1 MNDAWIGVVGAG
13 VGALAGILG
22 GWLTYFLT
30 SRRARRIAVTEAA
43 SELIAK
49 ASLPSVIA
57 NALEVGAFGR
67 EQIAQLILPWSEET
81 MRARARLAALAPD
94 VFSLCDIL
102 WQRSSDQ
109 MMALLN
115 EDNDAARLLASEVVT
130 ITVELEQS
138 LAQETSGRRI
148 DRAID

>member
-22 GWLTYFLT
+22 GWLTYYLT
-30 SRRARRIAVTEAA
+30 SRRARRNAVTEAA
-43 SELIAK
+43 AELIAK
-49 ASLPSVIA
+49 ASLPSVITNGLDA
-57 NALEVGAFGR
+57 GAFDR
-67 EQIAQLILPWSEET
+67 EQIAELILPWSEET

-94 VFSLCDIL
+94 VFSLCDFL

-109 MMALLN
+109 MMALLKG
-115 EDNDAARLLASEVVT
+115 DTDAASKLASEVVM

-138 LAQETSGRRI
+138 LAQETSGRHI
-148 DRAID
+148 SRAID

>member
-13 VGALAGILG
+13 IGALAGILG

-30 SRRARRIAVTEAA
+30 SRRARRNSVTEAA

-49 ASLPSVIA
+49 ASLPSVIT
-57 NALEVGAFGR
+57 NALDAGALGR
-67 EQIAQLILPWSEET
+67 EQIAELILPWSEET

-94 VFSLCDIL
+94 VFSLCDFL

-109 MMALLN
+109 MMALLKG
-115 EDNDAARLLASEVVT
+115 DSDAARSLASEVVM

-138 LAQETSGRRI
+138 LSQETIGRRI
-148 DRAID
+148 NRAID